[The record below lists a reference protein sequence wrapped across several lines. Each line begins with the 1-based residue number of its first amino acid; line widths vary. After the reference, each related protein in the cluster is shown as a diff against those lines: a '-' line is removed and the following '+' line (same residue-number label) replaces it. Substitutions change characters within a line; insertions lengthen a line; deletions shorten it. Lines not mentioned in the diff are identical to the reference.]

1 MNLNINWT
9 KLDYQNFLSYLND
22 QQDLKYRDFHKS
34 LLNADVN
41 LIGIRT
47 PKLKKIA
54 KEISLGNYDNF
65 IKLNTHKYY
74 EETIIHAL
82 VISNLKDINIVINYI
97 DNFLNYIDNWATCD
111 ILCGSLKIVNK
122 NKEIFFNYI
131 KNKIKDP
138 NPWIK
143 RFCFVLL
150 LDYFLEDKYIK
161 EIFNLTNKYNTK
173 DYYVNMAIAWLIS
186 IAYIKNKNAT
196 INYLKNN
203 KLDNFTHNK
212 AIQKI
217 KESTRIT
224 LEDKELIKNLRRK

>member
-131 KNKIKDP
+131 KNKIKNP

-150 LDYFLEDKYIK
+150 LDYLLKDKYIK

>member
-131 KNKIKDP
+131 KNKIKNP

-150 LDYFLEDKYIK
+150 LDYLLEDKYIK

-217 KESTRIT
+217 KESTRTT

>member
-150 LDYFLEDKYIK
+150 LDYLLEDKYIK

-217 KESTRIT
+217 RESTRIT

>member
-47 PKLKKIA
+47 PKLKKTA

-131 KNKIKDP
+131 KNKIKNP

-217 KESTRIT
+217 RESTRIT

>member
-9 KLDYQNFLSYLND
+9 KLDYQNFLSYLYD

-131 KNKIKDP
+131 KNKIKNP

-217 KESTRIT
+217 RESTRIT

>member
-217 KESTRIT
+217 KESTRTT

>member
-131 KNKIKDP
+131 KNKIKNH

-217 KESTRIT
+217 RESTRIT

>member
-131 KNKIKDP
+131 KNKIKNP

-150 LDYFLEDKYIK
+150 LDYLLEDKYIK

-217 KESTRIT
+217 RESTRIT

>member
-186 IAYIKNKNAT
+186 IAYIKNKNDT

-217 KESTRIT
+217 KESTRTT

>member
-131 KNKIKDP
+131 KNKIKNP

-217 KESTRIT
+217 RESTRIT

>member
-122 NKEIFFNYI
+122 N
-131 KNKIKDP
+131 
-138 NPWIK
+138 
-143 RFCFVLL
+143 
-150 LDYFLEDKYIK
+150 
-161 EIFNLTNKYNTK
+161 TN
-173 DYYVNMAIAWLIS
+173 
-186 IAYIKNKNAT
+186 
-196 INYLKNN
+196 
-203 KLDNFTHNK
+203 F
-212 AIQKI
+212 
-217 KESTRIT
+217 
-224 LEDKELIKNLRRK
+224 

>member
-9 KLDYQNFLSYLND
+9 KLYYQNFLSYLND

-131 KNKIKDP
+131 KNKIKNT

-217 KESTRIT
+217 RESTRIT

>member
-131 KNKIKDP
+131 KNKIKNP

-150 LDYFLEDKYIK
+150 LDYLLEDKYIK

-186 IAYIKNKNAT
+186 IAYIKNKNDT

-217 KESTRIT
+217 KESTRTT

>member
-217 KESTRIT
+217 RESTRIT

>member
-97 DNFLNYIDNWATCD
+97 DNFLNYINNWATCD

-212 AIQKI
+212 AVQKI
-217 KESTRIT
+217 RESTRIT

>member
-122 NKEIFFNYI
+122 KKEIFFNYI

-150 LDYFLEDKYIK
+150 LDYLLEDKYIK

-217 KESTRIT
+217 RESTRIT

>member
-131 KNKIKDP
+131 KNKIKNT

-217 KESTRIT
+217 RESTRIT